1 MCTSKPSPSDQACK
15 CHQDIPITRIIPSTQ
30 EPLKEPLNQSH
41 IFPFTNLFNFAT
53 LLPQVLLNQFTL
65 QLSHHPFQRLT
76 TNGSKNQDT
85 QDSTYHFNP
94 THQGVDQRSRPP
106 HCRIAD
112 PITSPTLNLNPVP
125 RGPRRHKKR
134 QETSQS
140 DKQVKCFSHFSG
152 ARGTQKQDFRPK
164 LLWFRLVSSETARK
178 NRFLNSSNHPPS
190 PPRKAARAPK
200 GRSGLWPPP
209 PRARPRAGGRQD
221 PWPPGPPSADH
232 GRLASGTAGRPMSNP
247 ARPRTL

>member
-178 NRFLNSSNHPPS
+178 NRFLNSSNHPP
-190 PPRKAARAPK
+190 
-200 GRSGLWPPP
+200 PPP
-209 PRARPRAGGRQD
+209 PARQPARPRADLVFGPRRLV
-221 PWPPGPPSADH
+221 PGPGPAAAKTH
-232 GRLASGTAGRPMSNP
+232 GHPGRPPLITGGWPQEPP
-247 ARPRTL
+247 AGQ